1 MGPIRGLLQGNLML
15 GTASGSTVR
24 GAGGAALPAGVA
36 TGRDYDIFAGSA
48 IAYVEADLGMIR
60 PFVGFVFGSADGD
73 PTDNKLHGFQ
83 GQPLNDSTQVTG
95 TGFFN
100 HLDTSP
106 TFALR
111 DYSCPALSEGL
122 SSRTQGVAG
131 NPYAVGAQV
140 LGNGGGESEC
150 SHSTSNVYNSRL
162 GLTSHVG
169 LVTTYSNPGTLVI
182 PVGIRVFPIKGHEI
196 TGYYVYRAMMDTTLL
211 EVAFAPELA
220 GRSISKTQL
229 HGIGGFWMWT
239 LNPHFDIRID
249 GEIAIPG
256 DGYKDIARLA
266 DCNPNVVGTQA
277 CDGNDPAL
285 RAGARFRA
293 RF

>member
-1 MGPIRGLLQGNLML
+1 VRGLLQGNLML
-15 GTASGSTVR
+15 GTARGGTV
-24 GAGGAALPAGVA
+24 GLPAGVPLS
-36 TGRDYDIFAGSA
+36 RDYDIFAGSV
-48 IAYVEADLGMIR
+48 IAYAEADLGIVR

-73 PTDNKLHGFQ
+73 PTDDELHGFQ
-83 GQPLNDSTQVTG
+83 AQAVNDSTGITSN
-95 TGFFN
+95 GFFN

-111 DYSCPALSEGL
+111 DYSCPALLNGIPN
-122 SSRTQGVAG
+122 RTGGTRA
-131 NPYAVGAQV
+131 NPYAIGMRAFA
-140 LGNGGGESEC
+140 NGGGDTEC

-162 GLTSHVG
+162 GFASHVG
-169 LVTTYSNPGTLVI
+169 LLVTYSNPGTLVI
-182 PVGIRVFPIKGHEI
+182 PVGLRVFPVKGHELA
-196 TGYYVYRAMMDTTLL
+196 GYYVYRAMVNTNLL
-211 EVAFAPELA
+211 EIALAPELA
-220 GRSISKTQL
+220 AAGRTSIAKTQL
-229 HGIGGFWMWT
+229 HGIGGFWQWT

-266 DCNPNVVGTQA
+266 DCDGQP